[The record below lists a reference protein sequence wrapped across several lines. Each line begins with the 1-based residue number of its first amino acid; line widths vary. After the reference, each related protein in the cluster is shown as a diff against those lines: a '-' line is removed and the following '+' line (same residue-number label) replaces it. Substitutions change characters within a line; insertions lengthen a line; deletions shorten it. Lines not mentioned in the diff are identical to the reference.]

1 MPAIYT
7 SGAHQ
12 QVVLGNFLVFLIIY
26 ILAPSILSMYAK
38 LGGGISDHHKIEKF
52 AGMLG
57 EIYGG
62 GEYAVSEL
70 ELLSVAP
77 DVSNQVLVIGGA
89 AKIRP
94 TEESHSA
101 STVEIELRNLF
112 RFPQRARRQLV
123 AKKVRKPRKGRF
135 RGGDDVVRLSDV
147 DIYASGG
154 ESHPLPS
161 QTSPEDDYAI
171 AREIDAHIGGSD
183 DSSEGSGSE
192 GSGSEGSGSEDLPA
206 DELEREG
213 LSENA
218 DSETGPDS
226 SADMVTIGSAIISIS
241 TENDAREDTPIDGA
255 VIDAQCEYVSVFDAI
270 VN

>member
-77 DVSNQVLVIGGA
+77 DVSNQVLVIGSA

-154 ESHPLPS
+154 ESQPLPS

-171 AREIDAHIGGSD
+171 AREIDAHIDDSD
-183 DSSEGSGSE
+183 DSSE

-218 DSETGPDS
+218 DPETGPDS
-226 SADMVTIGSAIISIS
+226 SADMVTIGSAIISVS
-241 TENDAREDTPIDGA
+241 SENDAREDTPIDGTG
-255 VIDAQCEYVSVFDAI
+255 IDAQCEYVSVFDAI